1 MIVGVFHELAGR
13 SLGSM
18 AHAIPPNSKRPL
30 VRRAVDGSG
39 RLIRQTDE
47 QIRARAAEI
56 ARALD
61 EISEMG
67 DEQEQRETLAALM
80 AGMNAE
86 PLSDRPR
93 FRPCE

>member
-1 MIVGVFHELAGR
+1 
-13 SLGSM
+13 M
-18 AHAIPPNSKRPL
+18 AHSLPPKSKPPL

-39 RLIRQTDE
+39 RLIRQADAE
-47 QIRARAAEI
+47 IRSRAAEV

-67 DEQEQRETLAALM
+67 DEQEQRKTLASLM
-80 AGMNAE
+80 AGMNAD

-93 FRPCE
+93 FRV